1 MVYNKSRNTLLA
13 SRPRRAEGFFERL
26 LGLMGRKKFPCN
38 SDALVF
44 DNCNA
49 IHCCFMRMEIDAVFI
64 DREGRAVKCC
74 HSLKPWRFAFGG
86 TKGCAVIEL
95 PPGTLLKSGTVP
107 GDELVWD

>member
-1 MVYNKSRNTLLA
+1 MLYNKSRNTVLA
-13 SRPRRAEGFFERL
+13 LRPRRAEGFFERL
-26 LGLMGRKKFPCN
+26 LGLMGRKSFPGG
-38 SDALVF
+38 DALVF

-64 DREGRAVKCC
+64 DREGRAVRCC

-86 TKGCAVIEL
+86 IKGCAVIEL

-107 GDELVWD
+107 GDELVLD